1 MPNKKRCKDVRNMA
15 IIAHADHGK
24 TTRVDALLK
33 QTGAHA
39 FKDGETTVMDSNPLE
54 RERGITIFS
63 KNASFVFLDSCFR
76 RNDDL
81 ILCL

>member
-1 MPNKKRCKDVRNMA
+1 MPNKKRRKDVRNMA

-54 RERGITIFS
+54 SDLPPINVTPLEREYS
-63 KNASFVFLDSCFR
+63 A
-76 RNDDL
+76 
-81 ILCL
+81 